1 MEKKIFNKLTK
12 EIFLE
17 YGFAKNKN
25 NYILNYS
32 DNCILE
38 LEIPDNIELEKEPKT
53 EYVPIT
59 LRKKVFYLKYYKR
72 KAIRTG

>member
-1 MEKKIFNKLTK
+1 MD
-12 EIFLE
+12 EILISEIESDLPFIE
-17 YGFAKNKN
+17 DVFDN

-32 DNCILE
+32 DNCTLE